1 MGQGDWTVQIEAEPD
16 SEIREKILAPLA
28 AYNEARAGPGD
39 WETLAITVR
48 DQQGEILGGLW
59 GRIGYNFFFV
69 EIFALGAA
77 RGHGLGRRLMGMAEA
92 EALKRN
98 LSGLWL
104 DTWSFQ
110 APDFYRKL
118 GFEECGRITD
128 YPPGHDRIFFVKRL
142 PQGRESA

>member
-1 MGQGDWTVQIEAEPD
+1 M
-16 SEIREKILAPLA
+16 
-28 AYNEARAGPGD
+28 
-39 WETLAITVR
+39 R

-92 EALKRN
+92 EVLKRN

-142 PQGRESA
+142 PQGRKPS

>member
-1 MGQGDWTVQIEAEPD
+1 MD
-16 SEIREKILAPLA
+16 SSMNRLAMRA
-28 AYNEARAGPGD
+28 AYGAGQLSRVPWYVGHALTLGNPRHYSARP
-39 WETLAITVR
+39 T
-48 DQQGEILGGLW
+48 GEILGGLW

-142 PQGRESA
+142 PQGRTPA